1 MPRGTTLAN
10 VLLALKA
17 ELGYNLTAS
26 VATADDQQLYRLIDN
41 EQKRLAADF
50 DWAFLNKYSDV
61 AATVAAQNLTLPTDI
76 VFERP
81 TIVERRFNNLWQD
94 ISHGITGEDYNVV
107 DSSVGRTM
115 DPIQKWQMN
124 SSGGTF
130 EVWPIPATAQ
140 TVRFNGQ
147 RPITSLLTSSAYDP
161 TKTLDLDD
169 LLVVLYVAANRLMRM
184 KQQDAQLMLT
194 RAENRLQML
203 RVSSPQLIQRELIL
217 GGDQSDYE
225 RRRRNVGMTVVVASP

>member
-10 VLLALKA
+10 ALLMLKA
-17 ELGYNLTAS
+17 ELGYNLTAG

-41 EQKRLAADF
+41 EQKRLAADY
-50 DWAFLNKYSDV
+50 DWSYLDKYTDV
-61 AATVAAQNLTLPTDI
+61 TAAIASRYLTLPTDI

-81 TIVERRFNNLWQD
+81 VRVERRFNLLWQD
-94 ISHGITGEDYNVV
+94 IEHGILDEDYNVS
-107 DSSVGRTM
+107 DSDLSRTM
-115 DPIQKWQMN
+115 DPIQKWRLR
-124 SSGGTF
+124 SDGTTF
-130 EVWPIPATAQ
+130 EVWPMPSTAQ
-140 TVRFNGQ
+140 TVRFHGQ
-147 RPITSLLTSSAYDP
+147 RPITSLQTASAYDP

-203 RVSSPQLIQRELIL
+203 RVSAPPITQREFVL
-217 GGDQSDYE
+217 GGDQSDFE
-225 RRRRNVGMTVVVASP
+225 RRRRNVGITVIVAP